1 MGNDCLA
8 RGWPERASIIMCAS
22 VIEKSSALLLFN
34 TKRNLSGPP
43 SMRHVKS
50 LDFINITDNRT
61 GLHSSQASSVSIS
74 LFVAGKA

>member
-1 MGNDCLA
+1 MFGARLA
-8 RGWPERASIIMCAS
+8 GAGMIIMR

-61 GLHSSQASSVSIS
+61 GHQSSQASSVI
-74 LFVAGKA
+74 VC

>member
-1 MGNDCLA
+1 MFGARLA
-8 RGWPERASIIMCAS
+8 GAGMIIMR

-61 GLHSSQASSVSIS
+61 GLHSSQASSVS